1 MEKQLL
7 IKELLKARYAHRGLH
22 NKPTVPE
29 NSMSA
34 FKKAVDEGFGIELDL
49 HLTKDNKLAVIHDA
63 SLKRTC
69 GIDLHIEDITLEDA
83 QLYFL
88 EDSNEVIPEFK
99 DVLKL
104 VDGKVPLLIELK
116 VENHNHAQLCSKT
129 IESLEGYKGPYCIES
144 FRPEAIKWLR
154 VNRPEIVRGQL
165 AGAVRKDGADISA
178 LSDFLLRNL
187 WVNILGKPDFVAY
200 QFKDRNLGAFKRF
213 KGAKFLWTIREYRD
227 LKTAESLGA
236 AAIFEKFDPNDY
248 K

>member
-88 EDSNEVIPEFK
+88 EESNEVIPEFK

-104 VDGKVPLLIELK
+104 VDGKIPLLIELK
-116 VENHNHAQLCSKT
+116 VENGNHAQLARKT
-129 IESLEGYKGPYCIES
+129 VEALEGYKGLYCIES
-144 FRPEAIKWLR
+144 FYPQAVKWLR
-154 VNRPEIVRGQL
+154 DNSPEIVRGQL
-165 AGAVRKDGADISA
+165 AGAVKKDGADINA
-178 LSDFLLRNL
+178 ISDFLLRNL

-200 QFKDRNLGAFKRF
+200 HFEDRNIGAFKKF
-213 KGAKFLWTIREYRD
+213 KGPKFLWTIKSYRD
-227 LKTAESLGA
+227 LKIAESLGA
-236 AAIFEKFDPNDY
+236 VPIFEKFNPNDY